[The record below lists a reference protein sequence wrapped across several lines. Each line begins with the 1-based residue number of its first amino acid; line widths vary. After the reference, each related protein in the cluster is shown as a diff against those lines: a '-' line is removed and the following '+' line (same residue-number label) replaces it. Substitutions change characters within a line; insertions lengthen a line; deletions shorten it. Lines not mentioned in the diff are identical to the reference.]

1 MLNLR
6 YVVVDDESRWRII
19 RGGRRFA
26 ETYPTKSQAISGAI
40 ALAEKDGLAGRRAEV
55 MVRHENGLFI
65 TEWVFG
71 EDVGTSRQQTDRPV
85 LLHGSR

>member
-6 YVVVDDESRWRII
+6 YVVVSDGSRWQII
-19 RGGRRFA
+19 RAGRRFP
-26 ETYPTKSQAISGAI
+26 ETYPTKHQAIESAV
-40 ALAEKDGLAGRRAEV
+40 ALGEKDGQAGRRAEV

-71 EDVGTSRQQTDRPV
+71 EDVHALKAAQPPLIVSDPST
-85 LLHGSR
+85 